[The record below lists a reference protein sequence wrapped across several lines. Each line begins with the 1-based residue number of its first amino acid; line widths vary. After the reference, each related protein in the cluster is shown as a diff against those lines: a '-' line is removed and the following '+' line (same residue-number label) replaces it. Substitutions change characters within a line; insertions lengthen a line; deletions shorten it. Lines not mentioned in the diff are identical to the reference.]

1 MKTTW
6 LARRLGL
13 DGNPLRRRSDRIAI
27 HLGILLLAV
36 FLIGAPQLS
45 VTAMAWAGHA
55 GAAGP
60 QAGHDGHRHSAARI
74 PPGPTRTMVVG
85 GAYGYDKILAGQ
97 TALDVR
103 PRTGHFAVV
112 AREATAAV
120 VATATLGIMLL
131 CLAWAGRRV
140 LDRRRL
146 AAWEEAWAVVGPQWT
161 RRFRQQRGPP

>member
-27 HLGILLLAV
+27 YLGALLLAT

-45 VTAMAWAGHA
+45 VAAVAWAGHA

-60 QAGHDGHRHSAARI
+60 RAEHTGYRVPAVRMSAGPAR
-74 PPGPTRTMVVG
+74 
-85 GAYGYDKILAGQ
+85 
-97 TALDVR
+97 TA
-103 PRTGHFAVV
+103 V

-131 CLAWAGRRV
+131 CLAWAGRWV
-140 LDRRRL
+140 LNRRRL
-146 AAWEEAWAVVGPQWT
+146 AAWEKSWAVIGPQWT
-161 RRFRQQRGPP
+161 KRFRQQRGPP

>member
-36 FLIGAPQLS
+36 FLVGAPQLS
-45 VTAMAWAGHA
+45 VTAIAWAGHA

-60 QAGHDGHRHSAARI
+60 QAEHDGHRNSAIRTPAGSA
-74 PPGPTRTMVVG
+74 PTMVVG
-85 GAYGYDKILAGQ
+85 EAFGYSRSLAGQ
-97 TALDVR
+97 TAPDLQ
-103 PRTGHFAVV
+103 PRTGHLAVV